1 MTLNVKTFDR
11 RRGVKA
17 ALVAAAEAT
26 IAKRGLVGL
35 RARELAIEAGCAVG
49 AIYNVV
55 DDLDDLVLEVNARTL
70 AALEAA
76 LDAPSAAGSDAI
88 SAPADRLVAMA
99 LIYLEFA
106 AANLLRWRALFD
118 HRLPPGKAVPEW
130 YLAEQE
136 RLFAPLE
143 RTVREL
149 IAGSTPQDCRMLAR
163 TLFSAVHG
171 IVTLGLEEK
180 LGVVP
185 KQILREQL
193 TRLVSA
199 AALGLARA
207 A

>member
-163 TLFSAVHG
+163 TLCSAVHG